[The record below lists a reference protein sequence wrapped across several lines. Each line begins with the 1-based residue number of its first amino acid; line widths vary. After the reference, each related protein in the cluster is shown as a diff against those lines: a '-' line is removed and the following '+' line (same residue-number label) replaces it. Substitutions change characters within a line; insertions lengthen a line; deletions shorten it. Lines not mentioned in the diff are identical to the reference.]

1 MLRDIFRTVSGIESY
16 GMISMIIF
24 VVFFVL
30 LIMHT
35 ASLKKKDVED
45 FSRMPLDDFS
55 KKSDDIQDLK
65 K

>member
-1 MLRDIFRTVSGIESY
+1 MLRDVFKSIGGYESY

-30 LIMHT
+30 LLLYTI
-35 ASLKKKDVED
+35 SLKKKDVEN

-55 KKSDDIQDLK
+55 KTSDDTKDS
-65 K
+65 